1 MSAFTIA
8 NQDAF
13 LKDVYTDEKILE
25 QSFGEN
31 PLLAFV
37 QKRRGK
43 TAGGRRYIQPVEY
56 ANPQGAGADYGFAM
70 TDNSVSKYLDF
81 ILSRMRQ
88 YQRIQINNEL
98 LYATE
103 KKSDAFVEALKE
115 FDRGFK
121 SLGEKI
127 GRRLY
132 RTQGGSLGQL
142 SMTSGAL
149 GASVLTFTDNAA
161 CFNFTVDQIL
171 QFSTTD
177 GSGTLLNG
185 GATTQVTAVDEESGT
200 VTVADVLNVKING
213 ITTSSFVF
221 QRGDYN
227 ACLSGLADW
236 LPADPA
242 TRATLLAASFNN
254 IVRSASP
261 VRLGGV
267 FLDGTT
273 VGDLDAVIIKLV
285 AKVAK
290 YGGKTS
296 HIFANPE
303 SLSDL
308 EIVSNSKV
316 RILSDVTTNVEGPN
330 GDVIVGF
337 SGYKALCGGRAVM
350 IYPDRNCPSNRLY
363 ATQLDT
369 WTLWHTGEWIN
380 WTGEMAT
387 GMRLRPSENE
397 DSTEARLGSYQNL
410 GCSAPGWNGV
420 ARLQPST

>member
-1 MSAFTIA
+1 VTAHTLA

-25 QSFGEN
+25 QSFGDN
-31 PLLAFV
+31 PWLAFV
-37 QKRRGK
+37 QKKRGV
-43 TAGGRRYIQPVEY
+43 TAGGRRYVQPVEF
-56 ANPQGAGADYGFAM
+56 ANPSGASADYGFAM
-70 TDNSVSKYLDF
+70 TDNTVSQYQDF
-81 ILSRMRQ
+81 LLTRMKQ
-88 YQRIQINNEL
+88 YQRIQVNNEL

-103 KKSDAFVEALKE
+103 KKSDAFIKALGE
-115 FDRGFK
+115 FDRGLM

-127 GRRLY
+127 GRRMY

-142 SMTSGAL
+142 SISSTNTTT
-149 GASVLTFTDNAA
+149 LTFTDNAA
-161 CFNFTVDQIL
+161 TFNFTIGQVL

-177 GSGTLLNG
+177 GSGSLLDG
-185 GATTQVTAVDEESGT
+185 GDTTTVTAVDEESGT
-200 VTVADVLNVKING
+200 VTTADNIGTKISG
-213 ITTSSFVF
+213 ITTSSYVF

-227 ACLSGLADW
+227 ACISGLADW
-236 LPADPA
+236 LPGDAS

-254 IVRSASP
+254 ITRSVSP

-267 FLDGTT
+267 FIDGRSI
-273 VGDLDAVIIKLV
+273 GDLDAVIIKLTS
-285 AKVAK
+285 KITK

-303 SLSDL
+303 SLADL
-308 EIVSNSKV
+308 ELVSNSKV
-316 RILSDVTTNVEGPN
+316 RILSDVMGEVRGESGNL
-330 GDVIVGF
+330 IVGF
-337 SGYKALCGGRAVM
+337 NGYRALCGGRSVM

-363 ATQLDT
+363 ALQGNT

-397 DSTEARLGSYQNL
+397 DSVEARPGAYQNL
-410 GCSAPGWNGV
+410 GCSAPGFNGV
-420 ARLQPST
+420 AQLQASS

>member
-1 MSAFTIA
+1 MTAFTIA

-13 LKDVYTDEKILE
+13 LKDVYTDAKILE
-25 QSFGEN
+25 QSFGDN
-31 PLLAFV
+31 PFLGFV
-37 QKRRGK
+37 QKSRGK

-56 ANPQGAGADYGFAM
+56 ANPSGAGADYGFAM
-70 TDNSVSKYLDF
+70 TDSTVSKYLDF
-81 ILSRMRQ
+81 ILSRMKQ

-103 KKSDAFVEALKE
+103 KKSDAFVQALKE

-132 RTQGGSLGQL
+132 RTQGGALGQL
-142 SMTSGAL
+142 AL
-149 GASVLTFTDNAA
+149 TTTNTTTLLFSDNAA
-161 CFNFTVDQIL
+161 CFNFTVDQVL
-171 QFSTTD
+171 QFSITD
-177 GSGTLLNG
+177 GSGSLLDSG
-185 GATTQVTAVDEESGT
+185 DTTTVTAVDEESGT
-200 VTVADVLNVKING
+200 VTIADNLGTKIAG
-213 ITTSSFVF
+213 ITTTSYVF

-236 LPADPA
+236 LPGDSS
-242 TRATLLAASFNN
+242 TRATLLAAAFNN
-254 IVRSASP
+254 ITRSVNP

-267 FLDGTT
+267 YLDGRT

-285 AKVAK
+285 AKIVK

-303 SLSDL
+303 SISDL
-308 EIVSNSKV
+308 EILSNSKI
-316 RILSDVTTNVEGPN
+316 RILREVTTNIEGPN
-330 GDVIVGF
+330 GDLAIGF
-337 SGYKALCGGRAVM
+337 NGYVALCGGRKVE

-363 ATQLDT
+363 ALQLDT

-380 WTGEMAT
+380 WTGEAAT

-397 DSTEARLGSYQNL
+397 DSVEARLGSYQNL

-420 ARLQPST
+420 AQIQASS

>member
-1 MSAFTIA
+1 MTAFTIA

-25 QSFGEN
+25 QSFGDN
-31 PLLAFV
+31 PFLGFV
-37 QKRRGK
+37 KKKRGK
-43 TAGGRRYIQPVEY
+43 EAGGRRYFQPVEY
-56 ANPQGAGADYGFAM
+56 QNPSGASADYGSAM
-70 TDNSVSKYLDF
+70 TDNTVSKYLDF
-81 ILSRMRQ
+81 ILSRMKQ
-88 YQRIQINNEL
+88 YQRIVINNEL
-98 LYATE
+98 IYASM
-103 KKSDAFVEALKE
+103 KKSDAFVEALGE
-115 FDRGFK
+115 FDRGLQ

-142 SMTSGAL
+142 ALASTNTTS
-149 GASVLTFTDNAA
+149 LTFTDNAA
-161 CFNFTVDQIL
+161 AFNFVVDQVL

-177 GSGTLLNG
+177 GSGTLLDSG
-185 GATTQVTAVDEESGT
+185 DTTTVTAVDEENGI
-200 VTVADVLNVKING
+200 VTIADNLASKISG
-213 ITTSSFVF
+213 ITTSAFVF

-236 LPADPA
+236 LPSTAN
-242 TRATLLAASFNN
+242 RNTLLAASFNN
-254 IVRSASP
+254 IVRSVSP

-273 VGDLDAVIIKLV
+273 IGDLDAVIIKLV
-285 AKVAK
+285 SKIVK

-316 RILSDVTTNVEGPN
+316 RIISDVVTEVSAPSGE
-330 GDVIVGF
+330 VVVGF
-337 SGYKALCGGRAVM
+337 SGYKALCGGRTVM
-350 IYPDRNCPSNRLY
+350 IYPDRNCPSNVLY
-363 ATQLDT
+363 ALQLDT

-380 WTGEMAT
+380 WTGENAT
-387 GMRLRPSENE
+387 GMRIMPSYTE
-397 DSTEARLGSYQNL
+397 DSVEARLGAYQNL

-420 ARLQPST
+420 ARLNPSF

>member
-1 MSAFTIA
+1 MAAFTIA

-25 QSFGEN
+25 QSFGDN
-31 PLLAFV
+31 PLLGFV
-37 QKRRGK
+37 QKSRGQ

-81 ILSRMRQ
+81 ILTRMKQ

-103 KKSDAFVEALKE
+103 KKSDAFVQALKE
-115 FDRGFK
+115 FDRGFR

-132 RTQGGSLGQL
+132 RTQGGSLGQM
-142 SMTSGAL
+142 SVTSGAL
-149 GASVLTFTDNAA
+149 ASNVLSFTDNAA
-161 CFNFTVDQIL
+161 CFNFTVDQII

-185 GATTQVTAVDEESGT
+185 GAFTQVTAVDEESGT
-200 VTVADVLNVKING
+200 VTVADNLSTKITG

-236 LPADPA
+236 LPADT
-242 TRATLLAASFNN
+242 TRATLLAATFNN
-254 IVRSASP
+254 IVRSVNP

-273 VGDLDAVIIKLV
+273 IGDLDAVIIKLV
-285 AKVAK
+285 AKVVK
-290 YGGKTS
+290 YGGKTT

-303 SLSDL
+303 SLADL

-316 RILSDVTTNVEGPN
+316 RILQDVTTNIEGPN
-330 GDVIVGF
+330 GDVVVGF
-337 SGYKALCGGRAVM
+337 TGYKALCGGRAVE

-363 ATQLDT
+363 ALQLDT
-369 WTLWHTGEWIN
+369 WTLWHTGEWVN
-380 WTGEMAT
+380 WTGEAAT

-397 DSTEARLGSYQNL
+397 DSVEARLGSYQNL

-420 ARLQPST
+420 AKLQASS

>member
-1 MSAFTIA
+1 MTAFTLA

-25 QSFGEN
+25 QSFGDN
-31 PLLAFV
+31 PFLGFV
-37 QKRRGK
+37 QKSRGK

-70 TDNSVSKYLDF
+70 TDSSVSKYLDF
-81 ILSRMRQ
+81 ILSRMKQ

-103 KKSDAFVEALKE
+103 KKSDAFIQALKE

-142 SMTSGAL
+142 SITSTNTTTLSFG
-149 GASVLTFTDNAA
+149 DNAA

-177 GSGTLLNG
+177 GSGSLLAS
-185 GATTQVTAVDEESGT
+185 GATTQVTAVDEEAGT
-200 VTVADVLNVKING
+200 VTIADNLGVKIAG
-213 ITTSSFVF
+213 ITTTSFVF

-236 LPADPA
+236 LPGDTS
-242 TRATLLAASFNN
+242 TRAASLAAAFNN
-254 IVRSASP
+254 ITRSVSP

-267 FLDGTT
+267 YLDGRSI
-273 VGDLDAVIIKLV
+273 GDLDAVIIKLV
-285 AKVAK
+285 SKITK
-290 YGGKTS
+290 YGGKTT
-296 HIFANPE
+296 HLFANPE
-303 SLSDL
+303 SLADL
-308 EIVSNSKV
+308 EILSNSKV
-316 RILSDVTTNVEGPN
+316 RILEDVTTNIQGPN
-330 GDVIVGF
+330 GDVVIGF
-337 SGYKALCGGRAVM
+337 SGYKALCGGRAVE

-363 ATQLDT
+363 ALQLDT

-380 WTGEMAT
+380 WTGEAAT

-397 DSTEARLGSYQNL
+397 DSVEARLGSYQNL

-420 ARLQPST
+420 AQLNASS